1 MSSRSYSLLGL
12 WPVVNRWKTLVAT
25 AVGLALV
32 LSVIVSLLLP
42 NIYKSTAVFYP
53 TNPSSTDPDRIVS
66 DGGKLEL
73 GGRAEDLDRVITI
86 GESQTLA
93 ELIITRFDLHTH
105 YKVGKAGTDVADQA
119 ALEEFNSNFTIV
131 HNDRDA
137 IEVNFLDE
145 DKVLAARVANTIVL
159 AIDSINQQLTFE
171 NRRKVIDLYQGRKEF
186 LEREYSAA
194 HDSLLQGR
202 RRYGIYGMENES
214 RYLGRAIIQTETQLR
229 QAEGEGNSSKAA
241 GLRKALRGL
250 TKADGGNFL
259 NLENYVK
266 GTDLMATTYARFA
279 DIQGRLIGARN
290 AYETAKLAI
299 SGKISSIYVVQKAF
313 PATKKTSPVRWLI
326 VLSSVVI
333 TLVLSLIF
341 VTLLELYRGN
351 LTVGRPGPEPQS

>member
-12 WPVVNRWKTLVAT
+12 WPVVNRWKYLVAA

-32 LSVIVSLLLP
+32 ISVVVSLLMP

-53 TNPSSTDPDRIVS
+53 TNPNTTDPDRIVS

-93 ELIITRFDLHTH
+93 ELIIKQFNLHKH
-105 YKVGKAGTDVADQA
+105 YKTGEAGDAADQA
-119 ALEEFNSNFTIV
+119 ALDEFNSNFTIV

-137 IEVNFLDE
+137 IEVNFQDT
-145 DKVLAARVANTIVL
+145 DKVLAARVANAIVQN
-159 AIDSINQQLTFE
+159 IDSINQQLTFE
-171 NRRKVIDLYQGRKEF
+171 NRRKIIELYQGRKEF
-186 LEREYSAA
+186 LEREYTAA
-194 HDSLLQGR
+194 HDSLLAGR

-214 RYLGRAIIQTETQLR
+214 RYLGRAIIETETKLR

-250 TKADGGNFL
+250 TQADGGNYL

-266 GTDLMATTYARFA
+266 GTDRMATIYARFA

-299 SGKISSIYVVQKAF
+299 SGKISSIYSVQKAF
-313 PATKKTSPVRWLI
+313 PATKKTKPVRWLI
-326 VLSSVVI
+326 VASSVVI
-333 TLVLSLIF
+333 TLALSLILI
-341 VTLLELYRGN
+341 TLLELYRGN
-351 LTVGRPGPEPQS
+351 LSVGRPGSEPQY